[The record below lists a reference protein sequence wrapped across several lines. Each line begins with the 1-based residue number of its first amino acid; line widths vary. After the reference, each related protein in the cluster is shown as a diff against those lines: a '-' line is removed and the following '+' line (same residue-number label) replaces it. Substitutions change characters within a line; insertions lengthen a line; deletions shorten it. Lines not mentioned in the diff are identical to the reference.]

1 MRSSVLVAVGT
12 LIALAATTARS
23 GTVTVPNTFTPGTP
37 AKAADVNSNFNAIA
51 TAVNGSAGDIATL
64 QSAVQAIQK
73 AQNSG
78 FSFQGPWSSAA
89 AYAVNAVVT
98 EAGSSYL
105 ALMANTAVDPAKDV
119 STSGGHWALIAAA
132 GSNGATGATG
142 ASGPQGPAGAIG
154 ATGPAGPQGPSG
166 VSGSIGPA
174 GPAGPRGLTGVSG
187 PIGPAGPAGP
197 QGPTGATG
205 SMGPAGP
212 AGPQGQVGA
221 TGATGPAG
229 PTGNTGATG
238 AAGAT
243 GPAGPIGAQGIQG
256 IQGPQGPAGAAA
268 TIPTN
273 LTALSNGLGTTGY
286 TNGTY
291 QSAIECTIGEIV
303 LSVVSYG
310 GGNFLP
316 ADGRILAISEDSP
329 LFALMGT
336 TFGGNGTSTF
346 ALPDLRPFAPRGL
359 QYSICA
365 FGSYPPQ

>member
-142 ASGPQGPAGAIG
+142 ASGPQGQAGAIG

-166 VSGSIGPA
+166 VSGS
-174 GPAGPRGLTGVSG
+174 
-187 PIGPAGPAGP
+187 IGPAGPAGP

-221 TGATGPAG
+221 TG
-229 PTGNTGATG
+229 
-238 AAGAT
+238 
-243 GPAGPIGAQGIQG
+243 PAGPIGAQGTQG